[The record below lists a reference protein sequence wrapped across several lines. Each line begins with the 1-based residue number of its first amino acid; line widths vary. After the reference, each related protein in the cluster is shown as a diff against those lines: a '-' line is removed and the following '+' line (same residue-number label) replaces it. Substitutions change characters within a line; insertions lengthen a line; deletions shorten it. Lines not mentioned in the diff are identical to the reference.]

1 MMVVPGIRRRP
12 ILEKR
17 MKSIRRPRR
26 LLGAVAALAMVAAVS
41 APAGAWSEL
50 SNTGDTGYYEGPD
63 QRYAKGA
70 VCKYDRDYDL
80 VSITIKPPSAHS
92 YTNGTQKIGYRY
104 IIERDTQP
112 YNGDYVLY
120 YRSKFVYDT
129 ATPQAITGF
138 PTRTFAGFPGNP
150 QGNWRVR
157 VVLKW
162 VKPGTSTKTAGL
174 VHGVIDSY
182 KAVKGPFTHP
192 SSGYCSESY

>member
-1 MMVVPGIRRRP
+1 MT
-12 ILEKR
+12 
-17 MKSIRRPRR
+17 SIRSPRG
-26 LLGAVAALAMVAAVS
+26 LLSAMVALAMVAGVS

-50 SNTGDTGYYEGPD
+50 SNTGNTGYYEGPD

-70 VCKYDRDYDL
+70 VCRYDSDFDL
-80 VSITIKPPSAHS
+80 VSIAIKPPSAHS
-92 YTNGTQKIGYRY
+92 YTDGTQKIGYRY

-112 YNGDYVLY
+112 YDDDYVLY
-120 YRSKFVYDT
+120 YRSTFVYDT
-129 ATPQAITGF
+129 ATQLAITGF
-138 PTRTFAGFPGNP
+138 KTRTFSGFPGNP
-150 QGNWRVR
+150 SGNWRVR

-182 KAVKGPFTHP
+182 KAVRDPFTHP